1 MKIWSVEPPRKN
13 HELVGAGWLNR
24 QTVLQ
29 VGLEQTDASFTLS
42 QVGDGDVLKCVGL
55 CEVWGS
61 IQTPGVGS
69 KKSLHL
75 NRLTSTNF
83 VNEIKAMDFT
93 GTVSIFTQ
101 TKWSWNQ
108 RCSKRK
114 TMFGT
119 WPLTCSQAWIMLG
132 MSQGRWSASAK
143 SNGDRLH
150 SETAQQCAA
159 FIHKFQG
166 WHWV

>member
-1 MKIWSVEPPRKN
+1 MDHVKNWSVEPPRKN

-69 KKSLHL
+69 KKSLYL

-83 VNEIKAMDFT
+83 VNEIKAMDFR
-93 GTVSIFTQ
+93 GTVPYFQ
-101 TKWSWNQ
+101 TNQ
-108 RCSKRK
+108 MELKPKMFQEENHVWHMADEPRPLERISK
-114 TMFGT
+114 
-119 WPLTCSQAWIMLG
+119 
-132 MSQGRWSASAK
+132 
-143 SNGDRLH
+143 
-150 SETAQQCAA
+150 E
-159 FIHKFQG
+159 
-166 WHWV
+166 